1 MVNRGRTTSAF
12 SGYRHLIL
20 PNYVVLNESVTN
32 QEKHLMRNISDHQSD
47 LALMLITS
55 HCLITP
61 ITLTLIDFLK
71 EI

>member
-1 MVNRGRTTSAF
+1 M
-12 SGYRHLIL
+12 